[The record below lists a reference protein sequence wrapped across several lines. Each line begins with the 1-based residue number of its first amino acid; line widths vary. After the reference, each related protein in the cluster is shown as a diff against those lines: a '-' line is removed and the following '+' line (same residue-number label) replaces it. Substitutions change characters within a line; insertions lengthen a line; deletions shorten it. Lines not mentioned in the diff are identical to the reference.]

1 MPRIFT
7 DIFCVHPCLPVGRAG
22 RCEISE
28 SKARQ
33 GNAGRLLGDYYENLK
48 LNLII
53 MKIKKLNLQTAFLKT
68 LQEFYSSVLELP
80 VEPRDEEKI
89 KIKIGESELIFTEA
103 KTGEPFYH
111 YAINIPANKIEEA
124 KKWLSNKVKLLWM
137 DDYKNDIA
145 DFVNWH
151 ARSVYFYDP
160 AGNIVELIA
169 RFDLD
174 NSVNETFTSSQFLSL
189 NEVGL
194 VFTDENF
201 EKKITNLE
209 QSYSLSYFD
218 KQPPLP
224 KFRAMGDDHGL
235 FVIVPEHRNWY
246 PTDKPSGMFPM
257 VIEFENGGSSY
268 SLVIP

>member
-1 MPRIFT
+1 
-7 DIFCVHPCLPVGRAG
+7 
-22 RCEISE
+22 
-28 SKARQ
+28 
-33 GNAGRLLGDYYENLK
+33 
-48 LNLII
+48 
-53 MKIKKLNLQTAFLKT
+53 MKIKKLDLQTAYLKT

-80 VEPRDEEKI
+80 VQSPDERRLNI
-89 KIKIGESELIFTEA
+89 QVGDSDLIFTETTT
-103 KTGEPFYH
+103 KEPFYH
-111 YAINIPANKIEEA
+111 FAINIPANKIEEA
-124 KKWLSNKVKLLWM
+124 KHWLSKKVRLLWM
-137 DDYKNDIA
+137 EDYKNDIA

-174 NSVNETFTSSQFLSL
+174 NNAGETFSSRQFLSV

-201 EKKITNLE
+201 EREVMSLE
-209 QSYSLSYFD
+209 NSYSLSYFD

-246 PTDKPSGMFPM
+246 PTDKPSEIFPM
-257 VIEFENGGSSY
+257 TIKFANAGKRY
-268 SLVIP
+268 NLKIA

>member
-1 MPRIFT
+1 
-7 DIFCVHPCLPVGRAG
+7 
-22 RCEISE
+22 
-28 SKARQ
+28 
-33 GNAGRLLGDYYENLK
+33 
-48 LNLII
+48 
-53 MKIKKLNLQTAFLKT
+53 MKIKKLNLETAYLKT
-68 LQEFYSSVLELP
+68 LEEFYSSVLELP
-80 VEPRDEEKI
+80 VEQPGEEKI
-89 KIKIGESELIFTEA
+89 KIRIGDSDLIFTE
-103 KTGEPFYH
+103 TTNGEPFYH

-124 KKWLSNKVKLLWM
+124 KAWVSNKVQLLWM
-137 DDYKNDIA
+137 EDYKNDIA

-174 NSVNETFTSSQFLSL
+174 NNASETFSTFQLLSL

-201 EKKITNLE
+201 EKEVMSLE
-209 QSYSLSYFD
+209 HSYSLSYFD

-224 KFRAMGDDHGL
+224 KFRAMGDDQGL

-246 PTDKPSGMFPM
+246 PTDKPSGIFPM
-257 VIEFENGGSSY
+257 AVEFDNEGKSY
-268 SLVIP
+268 SLEMR